1 MYFDISTLNK
11 GRIIE
16 SLSKSFCTMIL
27 SGLLVVIFSAQNFAI
42 PSFAR
47 QTNLSCNYCHY
58 AFPTLTSFGRLFKL
72 NGYTMT
78 NIETIDAVSPD
89 SERTTLKLLST
100 YSFSSMVKASYTSIS
115 KATTG
120 TDNNFV
126 QAPEEISLFL
136 SGEITPNM
144 GAFVQTTYGLS
155 DGTIGLDMLDVRYA
169 DHTRIGSNELI
180 YGLTLNNIPTTQDVW
195 NSTSVWGFPY
205 SGSESAPAPTAS
217 TMLDS
222 PPEGVAGLGA
232 YMLYN
237 KLIYAEISVY
247 HSSPA
252 GVSYP
257 PDNSWEN
264 SIKGVAPYWRLA
276 IQHQWRDQ
284 YAEVGTYGMSGSF
297 YPSGIEGLTNK
308 NTDFGFDG
316 QYEKNIENGSS
327 FIFHAAYTTEKQ
339 NLDAAFNSEEAANNS
354 NTLNSFKTDLTYN
367 FPEFVSLTAGYFSTS
382 GSSDMLLYA
391 PGEVS
396 GSINGEPN
404 SSGEILQFTFIPW
417 MNTQF
422 AIQYKI
428 YGKFNGGSSD
438 YDGSGRNASDNNT
451 LYVSAW
457 LVY

>member
-1 MYFDISTLNK
+1 MHYKISIFSK
-11 GRIIE
+11 RIIE
-16 SLSKSFCTMIL
+16 SFLKSIYLIIL
-27 SGLLVVIFSAQNFAI
+27 SGVLVVIFSSQNFAI

-58 AFPTLTSFGRLFKL
+58 AFPTLNSFGRLFKL

-115 KATTG
+115 KAVPG
-120 TDNNFV
+120 TENNFAQV
-126 QAPEEISLFL
+126 PEEVSLFL

-144 GAFVQTTYGLS
+144 GTFVQATYGLA
-155 DGTIGLDMLDVRYA
+155 DGTIGLDQLDVRYA
-169 DHTRIGSNELI
+169 DHAKIGSNELI
-180 YGLTLNNIPTTQDVW
+180 YGLSLNNIPTTQDVW
-195 NSTSVWGFPY
+195 NSTPVWGFPY
-205 SGSESAPAPTAS
+205 TSSEPAPAPSAS
-217 TMLDS
+217 TMLDA
-222 PPEGVAGLGA
+222 PLEGVAGLGA

-237 KLIYAEISVY
+237 RLIYAEISLY

-257 PDNSWEN
+257 PDASWEN
-264 SIKGVAPYWRLA
+264 NIKGISPYWRLA
-276 IQHQWRDQ
+276 IQHQWKDQ
-284 YAEVGTYGMSGSF
+284 YIEVGTYGMSASF
-297 YPSGIEGLTNK
+297 YPTGITGLTNK
-308 NTDFGFDG
+308 NTDYGFDG

-327 FIFHAAYTTEKQ
+327 LIFHAAYTTEKQ
-339 NLDAAFNSEEAANNS
+339 NLDATFNSEAAANNK

-367 FPEFVSLTAGYFSTS
+367 FPEYVSLTAGYFLTS
-382 GSSDMLLYA
+382 GSTDIILYT

-396 GSINGEPN
+396 GSNNGLPN
-404 SSGEILQFTFIPW
+404 SGGEILQFTFIPW
-417 MNTQF
+417 MNAQF

-428 YGKFNGGSSD
+428 YNKFNGGSSD
-438 YDGSGRNASDNNT
+438 YDGFGRNASDNNT